1 MEIKVGEQPGDITL
15 GPVLFNW
22 KPESWR
28 DFYFRIADEAPVTA
42 VYLGETVCSKRAVLF
57 EPYYETVAERLS
69 AGGKTVVFSTLSEV
83 VLKLDRKQV
92 ESTCAATDYLVE
104 ANDGSALLALQ
115 GRPHHIG
122 PFVNV
127 YNERT
132 LSFLAGKGARNFC
145 LPPEMPA
152 TAIRPLCAAA
162 KSLDVSVEVQ
172 VFGRIPLALSARC
185 YHARAHGR
193 IKDSCQFVCEND
205 PDGLATADARRPAI
219 PCRQRHPD
227 DVARLPQSGGRARGA
242 ARHGRVAFSPVA
254 AQLRHDRGRRN
265 LSRRARRTHVPV
277 RGDGTASGATARRA
291 VLQRLLLRQAW
302 IQLDRSR
309 RTLVP
314 DRSDRARPACR
325 SPASIPSR

>member
-1 MEIKVGEQPGDITL
+1 MMVEMKVDAQPGEITL

-57 EPYYETVAERLS
+57 EPYYQTVAERLA
-69 AGGKTVVFSTLSEV
+69 AGGKTIVFSTLSEV
-83 VLKLDRKQV
+83 VLKLDRNLV
-92 ESTCAATDYLVE
+92 ESVCATADHLVE

-132 LSFLAGKGARNFC
+132 LGFLAGKGARNFC
-145 LPPEMPA
+145 LPPEVPA
-152 TAIRPLCAAA
+152 TAIRALCAAA
-162 KSLDVSVEVQ
+162 QGHGVSIEVQ

-193 IKDSCQFVCEND
+193 IKDSCQFVCDND
-205 PDGLATADARRPAI
+205 PDGLQLCMLDGRPFLTVNGIQTMSHDYLNLAAELPELRAIGVSRFRLSPHTCDMIEVATIFRAALDGRLSSAD
-219 PCRQRHPD
+219 
-227 DVARLPQSGGRARGA
+227 
-242 ARHGRVAFSPVA
+242 
-254 AQLRHDRGRRN
+254 
-265 LSRRARRTHVPV
+265 
-277 RGDGTASGATARRA
+277 ATAR
-291 VLQRLLLRQAW
+291 LQALPLGAPFSNGFYYGKPGFTW
-302 IQLDRSR
+302 
-309 RTLVP
+309 TTAP
-314 DRSDRARPACR
+314 TAAAP
-325 SPASIPSR
+325 